1 MRGFTMIE
9 IIVVFAI
16 LFLLIGVV
24 ILPLARNRQN
34 QLLLESVDDVY
45 SVLNTAQSNTLSSV
59 NDQQYGVKI
68 ENNKVTLFTGNT
80 YNQGVASNQVTMLQ
94 SGVEIY
100 SGSILLNG
108 GATSVIFDR
117 LTGGTNQY
125 GTIKLRLANDILK
138 TKTITIEKTGIIKV
152 D

>member
-1 MRGFTMIE
+1 MIE

-24 ILPLARNRQN
+24 ILPLVRNRQN
-34 QLLLESVDDVY
+34 QLLLESTDDVY
-45 SVLNTAQSNTLSSV
+45 SVLNTAQSSTLSSV

-68 ENNKVTLFTGNT
+68 ENNKVTMFTGNIYT
-80 YNQGVASNQVTMLQ
+80 QGAVGNQVTALQ

-108 GATSVIFDR
+108 GATSIVFDR

-125 GTIKLRLANDILK
+125 GTIKLRLINDILK

>member
-1 MRGFTMIE
+1 MIE
-9 IIVVFAI
+9 TTTVFAI

-24 ILPLARNRQN
+24 VLPLVRNRQN
-34 QLLLESVDDVY
+34 QLLLESTDDVY
-45 SVLNTAQSNTLSSV
+45 SVLNTAQSNTWSSV

-68 ENNKVTLFTGNT
+68 ENDKVTMFTGNT
-80 YNQGVASNQVTMLQ
+80 YTQGAIGNQVTPLQ

-108 GATSVIFDR
+108 GATSIVFDR

-125 GTIKLRLANDILK
+125 GTIKLRLVNDILK

-152 D
+152 N